1 MAGALLLAGLVASG
15 CGSSSKSSKGPQT
28 RTVQMD
34 GVTNAFHGS
43 FLAYFPKTV
52 VVHPGDTVA
61 IHGNWTGEPHS
72 VTMGTLVEKGLAAA
86 AHADPNRPPPAAY
99 AALPQML
106 PQGPGDATQA
116 AARPCY
122 LTSGAPPKS
131 PATPCKQVAQ
141 PPFDGTQSYYSSG
154 WIKPGET
161 WKLHLSSSIKPGTY
175 RYYCDLHGAD
185 MSGSIVVAPR
195 SQKVPSQS
203 QVDAKAKAE
212 LQAMTQKAAPAFA
225 AAKAGHYPVRGNL
238 AGVLSQTAQQVEIN
252 EFVSSTVHSRV
263 GAPVSWTFLGAHTLT
278 FGGPETEQPVLTSAP
293 GGSIHL
299 RKSDI
304 VPAGGPGAPP
314 PSSSGPPSAHPKPVV
329 VNAGSYTGS
338 GLHSSGLVL
347 SFPPQLTRYTLTF
360 TKPGTYKFDCLL
372 HPHMEGQVVVTR

>member
-1 MAGALLLAGLVASG
+1 MLAVAASG
-15 CGSSSKSSKGPQT
+15 CGGSKKSSSSHGSQT

-34 GVTNAFHGS
+34 GVTSAFHGS

-52 VVHPGDTVA
+52 MVHPGDSVA

-86 AHADPNRPPPAAY
+86 AHAKPNGPPPKAY

-106 PQGPGDATQA
+106 PQGPGDAVQA

-122 LTSGAPPKS
+122 LTSGVPPKN
-131 PATPCKQVAQ
+131 PATPCKQATQ
-141 PPFDGTQSYYSSG
+141 PAFDGTQSYYSSG

-161 WKLHLSSSIKPGTY
+161 WKLQLSSNIKPGTY

-185 MSGSIVVAPR
+185 MSGSIVVVPR
-195 SQKVPSQS
+195 SQSIPSQS
-203 QVDAKAKAE
+203 QVDAKGRAE
-212 LQAMTQKAAPAFA
+212 LQAMTQKAQPAYA
-225 AAKAGHYPVRGNL
+225 AAKAGRYPVHGNL
-238 AGVLSQTAQQVEIN
+238 AGVVSPRAQQVSIN
-252 EFVSSTVHSRV
+252 EFVSSTVHSKV
-263 GAPVSWTFLGAHTLT
+263 GSPVSWTFLGAHTLT
-278 FGGPETEQPVLTSAP
+278 FGGPENEQPVLTSAP
-293 GGSIHL
+293 DGSVHL

-304 VPAGGPGAPP
+304 APAGGPGAPP
-314 PSSSGPPSAHPKPVV
+314 PSSGPPSAQPKPVV
-329 VNAGSYTGS
+329 VRAGSYSGS

-372 HPHMEGQVVVTR
+372 HPHMEGKVIVAR